1 MRLLNT
7 RRRGLPGSC
16 VRRNFGLEPDLS
28 HFQRVGAGFCPDAE
42 RGIVVALDRDM
53 PPKPKTKPQPVQPA
67 EPFVPDEDR
76 RIATR
81 LKPHEV
87 PWIREVKPISGDRAR
102 LLNISKTGVLLETTA
117 RLQPGRRS
125 TVVIVDGADRK
136 ERAEGHVIRTEL
148 VSIGPAGEL
157 IYRTAMAFSEELDLR
172 LPEVMHDPVV
182 ASLET
187 PTDVSVEGPLHGLL
201 STGSGSQR
209 VTVTHVSQSGCY
221 VQSTQPETANG
232 WASVTVFF
240 SPVRSLT
247 LSGTVVAVEEDRG
260 CLLRFDDLSAET
272 RRALRVEIRESLA
285 VQAPLNAPP
294 SVSIGLVTESADQGD
309 VVVEWRSEVAS
320 LHANQW

>member
-1 MRLLNT
+1 
-7 RRRGLPGSC
+7 
-16 VRRNFGLEPDLS
+16 
-28 HFQRVGAGFCPDAE
+28 
-42 RGIVVALDRDM
+42 M
-53 PPKPKTKPQPVQPA
+53 PPQPKTKAQPA
-67 EPFVPDEDR
+67 EPFVPAENR
-76 RIATR
+76 RVATR

-125 TVVIVDGADRK
+125 TVVIVDGADQK

-157 IYRTAMAFSEELDLR
+157 IYRTAMAFAEELDLR
-172 LPEVMHDPVV
+172 IPETLSETLSGPV
-182 ASLET
+182 E
-187 PTDVSVEGPLHGLL
+187 PPNDVSVEGPLHAIWA
-201 STGSGSQR
+201 TPSGSQR

-221 VQSTQPETANG
+221 VQSERAAAVND

-240 SPVRSLT
+240 SPVRSLV
-247 LSGTVVAVEEDRG
+247 LSGTVAAVEENRG
-260 CLLRFDDLSAET
+260 CLLRFDDLSPDT

-285 VQAPLNAPP
+285 VQGPSAIPP
-294 SVSIGLVTESADQGD
+294 AVSIGLITESSDQGD
-309 VVVEWRSEVAS
+309 VVVEWHSEVSS

>member
-1 MRLLNT
+1 
-7 RRRGLPGSC
+7 
-16 VRRNFGLEPDLS
+16 
-28 HFQRVGAGFCPDAE
+28 
-42 RGIVVALDRDM
+42 M
-53 PPKPKTKPQPVQPA
+53 PPKPKTKAQPVQAA

-76 RIATR
+76 RVATR

-157 IYRTAMAFSEELDLR
+157 IYRTAMAFAEELDLR
-172 LPEVMHDPVV
+172 LPEVMHDPVA

-187 PTDVSVEGPLHGLL
+187 PTDVTVEGPLHGLL
-201 STGSGSQR
+201 STASGSQR
-209 VTVTHVSQSGCY
+209 VTVTHVSQAGCY
-221 VQSTQPETANG
+221 VQSTQPSAANG

-260 CLLRFDDLSAET
+260 CLLRFDDLSPET

-294 SVSIGLVTESADQGD
+294 SVSIGLITESADQGA
-309 VVVEWRSEVAS
+309 VVVEWHSEVAS

>member
-1 MRLLNT
+1 
-7 RRRGLPGSC
+7 
-16 VRRNFGLEPDLS
+16 
-28 HFQRVGAGFCPDAE
+28 
-42 RGIVVALDRDM
+42 M
-53 PPKPKTKPQPVQPA
+53 PPQPKTKAQPVQA

-76 RIATR
+76 RVATR

-125 TVVIVDGADRK
+125 TVVIVDGSDRK

-157 IYRTAMAFSEELDLR
+157 IYRTAMAFAEELDLR
-172 LPEVMHDPVV
+172 LPEVTHDPVV
-182 ASLET
+182 ATLET
-187 PTDVSVEGPLHGLL
+187 ATDVTVEGPIHGML
-201 STGSGSQR
+201 STASGSQR

-221 VQSTQPETANG
+221 VQSTQPGVANG

-247 LSGTVVAVEEDRG
+247 MSGTVVAVEEDRG
-260 CLLRFDDLSAET
+260 CLLRFDDLSPET
-272 RRALRVEIRESLA
+272 RRALRVEIRESFA

-294 SVSIGLVTESADQGD
+294 SVSIGLITESADQGP

>member
-1 MRLLNT
+1 
-7 RRRGLPGSC
+7 
-16 VRRNFGLEPDLS
+16 
-28 HFQRVGAGFCPDAE
+28 
-42 RGIVVALDRDM
+42 M
-53 PPKPKTKPQPVQPA
+53 PPQPKTKAQPSHPAQPA

-125 TVVIVDGADRK
+125 TVVIVDGTDRK

-157 IYRTAMAFSEELDLR
+157 IYRTAMAFAEELDLR
-172 LPEVMHDPVV
+172 LPEVMRDPVTTV
-182 ASLET
+182 DP
-187 PTDVSVEGPLHGLL
+187 PTDVTVEGPLHALL
-201 STGSGSQR
+201 STSAGSQR
-209 VTVTHVSQSGCY
+209 VTVTHVSQAGCY
-221 VQSTQPETANG
+221 VQSAQIGEVDG
-232 WASVTVFF
+232 WASVNVFF

-247 LSGTVVAVEEDRG
+247 LSGTVVAVEEDCG
-260 CLLRFDDLSAET
+260 CLLRFDDLTPET

-285 VQAPLNAPP
+285 VQGPSVAPP
-294 SVSIGLVTESADQGD
+294 AVSIGLITESSEQA
-309 VVVEWRSEVAS
+309 VVVEWHAEVAS

>member
-1 MRLLNT
+1 
-7 RRRGLPGSC
+7 
-16 VRRNFGLEPDLS
+16 
-28 HFQRVGAGFCPDAE
+28 
-42 RGIVVALDRDM
+42 M
-53 PPKPKTKPQPVQPA
+53 PPQPKAKAQPP
-67 EPFVPDEDR
+67 EPFVPSENR

-125 TVVIVDGADRK
+125 TVVIVDGADQK

-157 IYRTAMAFSEELDLR
+157 IYRTAMAFSEELNLR
-172 LPEVMHDPVV
+172 IPEAAHEPIAASIDPP
-182 ASLET
+182 S
-187 PTDVSVEGPLHGLL
+187 DVSVEGPLHALW
-201 STGSGSQR
+201 STPSGSQR
-209 VTVTHVSQSGCY
+209 VTVRDVSQAGCY
-221 VQSTQPETANG
+221 IQSEAPAAVDD
-232 WASVTVFF
+232 WASLSVFF

-247 LSGTVVAVEEDRG
+247 LTGTVVAVEENQG
-260 CLLRFDDLSAET
+260 CLIRFGDLSPET

-285 VQAPLNAPP
+285 VQGSAAAPSA
-294 SVSIGLVTESADQGD
+294 VSIGLVTDTVEQGE
-309 VVVEWRSEVAS
+309 VVVEWHSEVSS